1 MNEPYRLGE
10 QSIIAYLQ
18 RLANGVSTAE
28 FDVAALPTE
37 LCAIGEQ
44 LQKTFAILQ
53 QEREL
58 LERGAYIDSLT
69 NLGNRGGL
77 DCHIDQLWRKGVPF
91 TCAYIDIDHLKH
103 CNDTFGHAEGNR
115 YILSI
120 CRALTETMEPNDLL
134 FRIGGD
140 EFVLI
145 SPRQTNPNSS
155 SAWSGRAPTLSRQY
169 RAAKRP

>member
-1 MNEPYRLGE
+1 MNESYRLGE

-28 FDVAALPTE
+28 LDVAALPTE

-44 LQKTFAILQ
+44 LQKTFVILQ

-69 NLGNRGGL
+69 RAGL
-77 DCHIDQLWRKGVPF
+77 HRYAELLWHKGTPF
-91 TCAYIDIDHLKH
+91 TCAYIDIDRLKH
-103 CNDTFGHAEGNR
+103 CNDTFGHTEGNR

-140 EFVLI
+140 EFVLV
-145 SPRQTNPNSS
+145 SPTTDEAELAHRPYRGNIGRQ
-155 SAWSGRAPTLSRQY
+155 SAHDR
-169 RAAKRP
+169 